1 MTQDATGFN
10 SHTLLGL
17 SFARQRAGSGPETTS
32 SPRRRLLGSD
42 LPESRFWP
50 VSVLPTTHELAWFAV
65 SAVGEREFQP
75 YNETLLSVCISA
87 DGRNP

>member
-1 MTQDATGFN
+1 MAVRTGRTGMF
-10 SHTLLGL
+10 GYC
-17 SFARQRAGSGPETTS
+17 SGKVVVRSETED
-32 SPRRRLLGSD
+32 PALRVDERNRD
-42 LPESRFWP
+42 LTPIDQQYL
-50 VSVLPTTHELAWFAV
+50 VSGLPTTHELAWFAV